1 MGLGVGIL
9 LVGLGAILTWAVKN
23 PENGAVNVH
32 VVGVIVMLVGVAGF
46 TLSLF
51 FWESWAG
58 WGWMQRRRY
67 MGEAVP
73 ARRGWSFYGG
83 RRRTA
88 YVEEVPAGPPAAP
101 PAPVAPPVAPA
112 PPPDA
117 PPW

>member
-1 MGLGVGIL
+1 
-9 LVGLGAILTWAVKN
+9 VKN

-46 TLSLF
+46 ALSLF
-51 FWESWAG
+51 FWESWAR

-73 ARRGWSFYGG
+73 TRRGWSFYGG

-88 YVEEVPAGPPAAP
+88 YVEEVPTAP
-101 PAPVAPPVAPA
+101 PATPPVASP

>member
-23 PENGAVNVH
+23 PESGTINVH

-46 TLSLF
+46 ALSLF

-58 WGWMQRRRY
+58 WGRMQRRRY
-67 MGEAVP
+67 MAEAAPV
-73 ARRGWSFYGG
+73 RRGWSFYGG
-83 RRRTA
+83 RRRAT
-88 YVEEVPAGPPAAP
+88 YVEEGPPVPPAAP
-101 PAPVAPPVAPA
+101 SVTPP